1 MAIFPSPTPAY
12 CFIAAAF
19 ASAARRARQQR
30 TVGGG
35 GQCFHTQGLLRPLA
49 VSRVMGVEPKLVGA
63 ARTWEVGPWGLDRY
77 LKITSQ
83 L

>member
-1 MAIFPSPTPAY
+1 MAIFPTPTPAY

-35 GQCFHTQGLLRPLA
+35 QWFQGFIRPLA

-63 ARTWEVGPWGLDRY
+63 ARTGRWGLDRY
-77 LKITSQ
+77 YLKITG
-83 L
+83 